1 MGASRH
7 QPRTLAVLTGWGK
20 LSGPTEFS
28 IVPAGRPTNLT
39 DDVLAKV
46 RQMADLGLPHA
57 LMASRLGVPST
68 TWERWIKQGKTDD
81 PDTQYGKLWGIINGG
96 ASKLAE
102 SYLNSLTGQ
111 AELGNVNAITWLL
124 THHPILRD
132 QFSDAAAER
141 RTERRVIGDVILAI
155 TAAGL
160 PPEQERTI
168 LLQLQARGLGVP
180 KEN

>member
-1 MGASRH
+1 
-7 QPRTLAVLTGWGK
+7 
-20 LSGPTEFS
+20 
-28 IVPAGRPTNLT
+28 
-39 DDVLAKV
+39 
-46 RQMADLGLPHA
+46 MANLGLPHA
-57 LMASRLGVPST
+57 LMASRLGVHEA
-68 TWERWIKQGKTDD
+68 TWRRWIAQSKDAD
-81 PDTQYGKLWGIINGG
+81 PDTMHGKLCAIINGG

-102 SYLNSLTGQ
+102 SYLNSLNGQ

-141 RTERRVIGDVILAI
+141 RTERRVIGDVVLAI